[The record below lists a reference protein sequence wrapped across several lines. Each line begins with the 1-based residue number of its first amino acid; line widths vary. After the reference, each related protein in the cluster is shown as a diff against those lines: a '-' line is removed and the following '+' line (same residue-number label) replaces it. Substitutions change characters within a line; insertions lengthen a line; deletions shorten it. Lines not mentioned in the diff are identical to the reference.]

1 MGNGINNIALLRNIF
16 IGQWRKNFSQSSL
29 FRVQKSWAWEGNR
42 RERVSAIGIF
52 LLMVFTSFA
61 PSTLLAEGARPDKKI
76 FFNIPQ
82 QRADL
87 ALVQFAE
94 QADLTFVFP
103 FEEARKETVSVVIGE
118 YTRREALI
126 ALLSETS
133 LRPEITETD
142 GVLSV
147 RIQKEVSNNE
157 GIMSRKSLLSRLAA
171 GVSSIVVGAAANGG
185 AVAQDSLGDTASENR
200 DVVIV
205 TARKREENLQ
215 DVPISITA
223 ISQDAL
229 REANAF
235 GLEDIAE
242 LTPGLTFRNVNGFS
256 EPTIRGLALQ
266 DQLGLQANVGV
277 FIDGVFLNNRSSIE
291 FNNLDL
297 AQVEVL
303 KGPQSALFG
312 RNTFAGAINYTTR
325 GPSIGEFDAT
335 IEGEAGSH
343 GRLGAR
349 GSVNLPISDF
359 AAIRVF
365 GGSSKFEGTITNE
378 RGGEDLGGWDE
389 RTTYGASALL
399 ETGRF
404 RLKGFY
410 ARNEINEDQ
419 PGFRS
424 LGFRANN
431 AGNEYVSL
439 ISGEPNVFTFFSGDA
454 PTFDSVDVA
463 PEGQGNV
470 GHYWLAYGNL
480 DVDLDIA
487 TLTLNYSH
495 SESSYRTSFDNTGDP
510 DAVNRPF
517 FGIYTAQFFTNYT
530 GDLAEQ
536 DSYEVRL
543 TSNED
548 SPFDWLIGYSHFDS
562 VTGSAVGTIT
572 PLFADPSTLEAI
584 TNVTERLNANID
596 AIYASFS
603 VPVSDRLNVSG
614 EIRYTD
620 EGQVVF
626 DEAQIFFFPAA
637 SRPSTSKSA
646 GFEFWSGRASLDYQ
660 IADDI
665 MVYGYAARGV
675 KSGGIN
681 FSGGVGFE
689 TFDPETNWT
698 YEAGVKASLWD
709 GRAVVN
715 AALYYIDWTDL
726 QANAPATLDA
736 GDVVVNGIGASSK
749 GIELDASIDVTEKF
763 NLRFATAINDP
774 KYADGFLDASIE
786 GSCVETPADNVTNVL
801 VSTCSNDV
809 SGNQIA
815 RTSNFQLFVGGTYT
829 EPDLL
834 FGLDGYVGGNFS
846 HKASAPDL
854 SLNLLEQG
862 AANVFNI
869 RIGLRKDDMDIAF
882 WADNVLDA
890 EYAER
895 LGSGGDFEATQSCP
909 NCGARRSSIFPANG
923 RTWGFKVLKRF

>member
-1 MGNGINNIALLRNIF
+1 MLLIVP
-16 IGQWRKNFSQSSL
+16 IL
-29 FRVQKSWAWEGNR
+29 
-42 RERVSAIGIF
+42 
-52 LLMVFTSFA
+52 FA
-61 PSTLLAEGARPDKKI
+61 PSTSFAEGAASGEKL

-94 QADLTFVFP
+94 QADVTFVFP
-103 FEEARKETVSVVIGE
+103 FEEARKESVTEVIGE
-118 YTRREALI
+118 YSKQEALL
-126 ALLSETS
+126 ALLSETG

-147 RIQKEVSNNE
+147 RIRKKVSKEE
-157 GIMSRKSLLSRLAA
+157 GIMSRTSFLSKLAA
-171 GVSSIVVGAAANGG
+171 GVSSIVIGATAAGN
-185 AVAQDSLGDTASENR
+185 ASAQDGAGASASQGR

-223 ISQDAL
+223 ISKDAL
-229 REANAF
+229 RDANAF

-291 FNNLDL
+291 FNNLDI
-297 AQVEVL
+297 AQLEVL

-325 GPSIGEFDAT
+325 GATIGEFDAT

-349 GSVNLPISDF
+349 ASVNLPLNDF
-359 AAIRVF
+359 GAIRFF

-389 RTTYGASALL
+389 RTTYGASTLFEA
-399 ETGRF
+399 GRF

-419 PGFRS
+419 PGFRVIS
-424 LGFRANN
+424 FRENN
-431 AGNEYVSL
+431 AGNEYTSA
-439 ISGEPNVFTFFSGDA
+439 ISGDPNVFTFFSGDA
-454 PTFDSVDVA
+454 PRFDSVNVA

-480 DVDLDIA
+480 DVDVDVA
-487 TLTLNYSH
+487 TITLNYSH

-536 DSYEVRL
+536 DSFEVRIA
-543 TSNED
+543 SKDN

-572 PLFADPSTLEAI
+572 PLFADPTTLEAI

-596 AIYASFS
+596 AVYASFS
-603 VPVSDRLNVSG
+603 VPVTDRLNLSG

-620 EGQVVF
+620 EGQVVV

-637 SRPSTSKSA
+637 SRPPTSKSA
-646 GFEFWSGRASLDYQ
+646 EFDFWSGRASLDYQ

-665 MVYGYAARGV
+665 MAYGYAARGV
-675 KSGGIN
+675 KTGGIN
-681 FSGGVGFE
+681 FSGGPGFE

-709 GRAVVN
+709 GRAIVN
-715 AALYYIDWTDL
+715 AAVYYIDWTDL
-726 QANAPATLDA
+726 QSNAPATLA
-736 GDVVVNGIGASSK
+736 TGDVVVNGIGASSK
-749 GIELDASIDVTEKF
+749 GIEIDASIDITENF
-763 NLRFATAINDP
+763 NLRVATAINDP
-774 KYADGFLDASIE
+774 KYDEGFEDAALA
-786 GSCVETPADNVTNVL
+786 GSCTSDPLAPDGDLMLAPNLVTP
-801 VSTCSNDV
+801 CSIGV
-809 SGNQIA
+809 GGNQIA
-815 RTSNFQLFVGGTYT
+815 RTSDFQLFVGGTYT
-829 EPDLL
+829 VPELM
-834 FGLDGYVGGNFS
+834 FGLDGYLGGNFS
-846 HKASAPDL
+846 HKSGAPDL
-854 SLNLLEQG
+854 SLNLLDQG
-862 AANVFNI
+862 ASNVFNI
-869 RIGLRKDDMDIAF
+869 RLGLRKDDLDITF

-890 EYAER
+890 EYTER
-895 LGSGGDFEATQSCP
+895 LGSGGDFEATQSCSG
-909 NCGARRSSIFPANG
+909 CGARRSSIFPANG

>member
-1 MGNGINNIALLRNIF
+1 MP
-16 IGQWRKNFSQSSL
+16 KT
-29 FRVQKSWAWEGNR
+29 K
-42 RERVSAIGIF
+42 F
-52 LLMVFTSFA
+52 LS
-61 PSTLLAEGARPDKKI
+61 K
-76 FFNIPQ
+76 
-82 QRADL
+82 
-87 ALVQFAE
+87 
-94 QADLTFVFP
+94 
-103 FEEARKETVSVVIGE
+103 
-118 YTRREALI
+118 
-126 ALLSETS
+126 
-133 LRPEITETD
+133 
-142 GVLSV
+142 
-147 RIQKEVSNNE
+147 
-157 GIMSRKSLLSRLAA
+157 LAA
-171 GVSSIVVGAAANGG
+171 GASFIVIGSLGSGG
-185 AVAQDSLGDTASENR
+185 ANAQSVTSDGANQTR

-229 REANAF
+229 RDANAF

-266 DQLGLQANVGV
+266 DQLGLQGNVGV

-291 FNNLDL
+291 FNNLDI
-297 AQVEVL
+297 AQLEVL

-335 IEGEAGSH
+335 LQGEVGSH
-343 GRLGAR
+343 GRLGGR
-349 GSVNLPISDF
+349 GSVNIPLGDF

-389 RTTYGASALL
+389 RTTYGASGLIEA
-399 ETGRF
+399 GRF
-404 RLKGFY
+404 RLRGFY

-419 PGFRS
+419 PGFRRIS
-424 LGFRANN
+424 FRENN
-431 AGNEYVSL
+431 AGSEYVSS
-439 ISGEPNVFTFFSGDA
+439 IPGEPNIFTFFSGRA
-454 PTFDSVDVA
+454 PRFDSVDVA
-463 PEGQGNV
+463 PEGQGNI

-480 DVDLDIA
+480 DVDVDVA
-487 TLTLNYSH
+487 TITLNYSR

-517 FGIYTAQFFTNYT
+517 FGTYTAQFFTNYT

-536 DSYEVRL
+536 DSYEVRIA
-543 TSNED
+543 SKED
-548 SPFDWLIGYSHFDS
+548 APFDWLVGYSHFDS

-614 EIRYTD
+614 EVRYTD
-620 EGQVVF
+620 EDQVVV
-626 DEAQIFFFPAA
+626 DQAQIFFFPAA
-637 SRPSTSKSA
+637 SRPATSMSA

-660 IADDI
+660 IADNV

-709 GRAVVN
+709 GRAIVN
-715 AALYYIDWTDL
+715 AAVYYIDWTDL
-726 QANAPATLDA
+726 QSNAPATLDA
-736 GDVVVNGIGASSK
+736 GDVVVNGIGATSK
-749 GIELDASIDVTEKF
+749 GIEIDASIDVTEKF

-774 KYADGFLDASIE
+774 KYSDGFIDASIE
-786 GSCVETPADNVTNVL
+786 GSCGVNTATNTV
-801 VSTCSNDV
+801 VSLCSADV

-815 RTSNFQLFVGGTYT
+815 RTSDFQLFVGSTYT
-829 EPDLL
+829 EPDLV
-834 FGLDGYVGGNFS
+834 FGLDGYVGANFS

-862 AANVFNI
+862 ASNVFNL
-869 RIGLRKDDMDIAF
+869 RIGLRKDDLDIAL

-890 EYAER
+890 EYTER
-895 LGSGGDFEATQSCP
+895 LGSGGDFESAQSCA
-909 NCGARRSSIFPANG
+909 NCGARRSTIFPANG
-923 RTWGFKVLKRF
+923 RTWGFRVLKRF